1 MKILES
7 VYFKNIIQKDHWNH
21 LLFLLCTLIFPVL
34 TKLDASNAS
43 PLVIVAE
50 KDERIKPGHT
60 IKMSSLIKDSKLEV
74 VKGAPHFGIV
84 KRKKHMDVVIE
95 HIFNYL

>member
-50 KDERIKPGHT
+50 KAGERAT
-60 IKMSSLIKDSKLEV
+60 LKLN
-74 VKGAPHFGIV
+74 AS
-84 KRKKHMDVVIE
+84 R
-95 HIFNYL
+95 